1 MLFFKNKEPMSEEE
15 KNILKQVMLY
25 QELNKDIFVN
35 YYSISE
41 KKKII

>member
-15 KNILKQVMLY
+15 KNILKQVMMY
-25 QELNKDIFVN
+25 YELNKDIFVN
-35 YYSISE
+35 CYSISE